1 MSSSNI
7 QATANLEKDTILP
20 VDYYAKTFFDTVKQK
35 YPDML
40 ELYQMNKESIVS
52 KQKYFR
58 IESQIMMTRIQ
69 KFTSHMLIDAQREMH
84 KNIDNH

>member
-1 MSSSNI
+1 
-7 QATANLEKDTILP
+7 
-20 VDYYAKTFFDTVKQK
+20 
-35 YPDML
+35 ML
-40 ELYQMNKESIVS
+40 EQYQMNKESIIS
-52 KQKYFR
+52 KQNYFR